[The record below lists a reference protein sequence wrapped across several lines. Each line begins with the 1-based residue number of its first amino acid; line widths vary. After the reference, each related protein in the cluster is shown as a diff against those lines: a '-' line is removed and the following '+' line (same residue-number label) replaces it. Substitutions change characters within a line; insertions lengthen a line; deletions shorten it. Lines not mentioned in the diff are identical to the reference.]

1 MINTDD
7 ELQLRAGMQDP
18 NIPKLCQ
25 SASGDAFNTCQK
37 LDANKDGRVNTSDVL
52 VIRSYT
58 QDADTLKICREN
70 PTDAFAQCRF
80 MDVTGDGVLTSLD
93 EITIR
98 SYIENTTAQ
107 KICAYVSDPATKA
120 KCQSYDLD
128 KNGYINELD
137 TATLRTYV
145 TTPNTLRI
153 CRATSSSSSSSIPSK
168 CINPFSTDLMTDLNY
183 QIDSRIN
190 DIQASATTYNV
201 WEKREATTI
210 GWKRSKTVWTARGE
224 KPLDL
229 TGISP
234 WNSQGTFR
242 QAGTLISP
250 RHIVFA
256 DHYQIAIGKQIG
268 FVDKDNNFVTRTLV
282 AKQKVPG
289 SDGMV
294 GLLDSDVPSSIAYY
308 PIISEEDMYAYFKP
322 LQPGM
327 IVPSLTKILMFN
339 QKDRAI
345 VSELFQ
351 IGADKAIYAPYRI
364 TMNNLDGSQSI
375 KYGPAPKMIRPMMHF
390 DSFETPIITGDSGDS
405 VFLVINNRL
414 ALLST
419 HHSPSSGPLYGG
431 LIDEIN
437 QIMKDMGAGYQVTKF
452 DLSCFT
458 KY

>member
-1 MINTDD
+1 MGGNIFTLTYMNHRLKILLGVLLVTALGASYSVTSRLAGQVAETNSLTD
-7 ELQLRAGMQDP
+7 ELYTCQTMDLTKDGFVSPADMLTLRAYVE
-18 NIPKLCQ
+18 
-25 SASGDAFNTCQK
+25 S
-37 LDANKDGRVNTSDVL
+37 TS
-52 VIRSYT
+52 T
-58 QDADTLKICREN
+58 
-70 PTDAFAQCRF
+70 
-80 MDVTGDGVLTSLD
+80 
-93 EITIR
+93 
-98 SYIENTTAQ
+98 Q
-107 KICAYVSDPATKA
+107 KICAYVSDPATKS
-120 KCQSYDLD
+120 KCLSYDLD
-128 KNGYINELD
+128 KNGYINVND
-137 TATLRTYV
+137 STLMQSYV
-145 TTPNTLRI
+145 SNPKSMKL
-153 CRATSSSSSSSIPSK
+153 CRLTQSSSSSSTPSK
-168 CINPFSTDLMTDLNY
+168 CINPFSKDLMTDLNY

-190 DIQASATTYNV
+190 GIEATPTTYSV
-201 WEKREATTI
+201 WANREATTT
-210 GWKRSKTVWTARGE
+210 GWKRSTTVWTTRGE

-256 DHYQIAIGKQIG
+256 DHYQIAVGKQIG

-282 AKQKVPG
+282 AKQKVPN

-294 GLLDSDVPSSIAYY
+294 GLLDSDVPSSITYY

-351 IGADKAIYAPYRI
+351 FGNTVVVYAPYRI
-364 TMNNLDGSQSI
+364 SLSNSDGSKSF
-375 KYGPAPKMIRPMMHF
+375 KYGPAPKMIRPFMHF
-390 DSFETPIITGDSGDS
+390 DTFETEIITGDSGDS

-419 HHSPSSGPLYGG
+419 HHGPSGGPFYGTY
-431 LIDEIN
+431 IDEIN
-437 QIMKDMGAGYQVTKF
+437 QIMKDLGGGYQVTKF